1 MFLSF
6 KIHFQVG
13 ALAPR
18 VGWDFKVPAS
28 NQNFIMRP
36 SGGVTQVNSGVFLMN
51 LTRMR
56 EETFVTSETISLDTF
71 KWDAKL
77 LIPLYYRFKKDMY
90 G

>member
-1 MFLSF
+1 
-6 KIHFQVG
+6 
-13 ALAPR
+13 
-18 VGWDFKVPAS
+18 
-28 NQNFIMRP
+28 MRP
-36 SGGVTQVNSGVFLMN
+36 TGGVTQVNSGVFLMN

-90 G
+90 GYGFHQ